1 MNVIMVL
8 LLFAAVV
15 IIDGR
20 GVWKNAPRVVKIA
33 YAAMIL
39 PSFVVMLLYG
49 LNIRL
54 PALGSAITRV
64 LKEIFTFA

>member
-1 MNVIMVL
+1 MNITMVL
-8 LLFAAVV
+8 LLFAAVLV
-15 IIDGR
+15 IDRKGI
-20 GVWKNAPRVVKIA
+20 WKNAPRVVKIA

-39 PSFVVMLLYG
+39 PSFVVMLLYS